1 MSEADGQPGILGA
14 EEEQAQCVLD
24 RLNHHRRC
32 NGGGSGER

>member
-1 MSEADGQPGILGA
+1 MSEADGQPGILG

-24 RLNHHRRC
+24 RLSHHRRC